1 MSLAARLAL
10 AFCWLAPLAALA
22 QRDAP
27 VLGLEAGDNAVGFQ
41 LLEERDASRIVT
53 GGVAET
59 GRARP
64 VRVYVWYPAR
74 RGAQPVTFGRYA
86 ALADEDIWPAE
97 IAGASRAHLQ
107 YSRRALARSLS
118 PNDFQALLRR
128 PMRASENAEPETGP
142 FPLIALG
149 QGLYYESPVALAAL
163 AEYLA
168 GHGFV
173 VATTPLVGT
182 NSPLIKLDTQD
193 LDNQVR
199 DLELVVAHARERAFV
214 DGERLGV
221 LGFDM
226 GGMAG
231 VLLAMRNPDVDAFA
245 SLDAGILFEHESGL
259 PRRSPGY
266 DPAALRI
273 PWLHATPPRGVRPP
287 SPAADSLVDTAI
299 YSERYLLVTAGMGH
313 VDFTSYALVED
324 RRAMT
329 GYWPEP
335 GAVAGVEGHK
345 AVARHVLRFFA
356 AYLSNDAASREA
368 LSAAPEVSGARM
380 TLEHRAAAPA
390 PIGYDEL
397 VSEVV
402 AGRAAD
408 AVAQLRAAAATAPNH
423 LLLEQLYL
431 QRLAQTLLFTW
442 GLGEEALP
450 VIELLIERYP
460 ESVSGRFLLGEAHV
474 LRGDH
479 AAAIAAYERILEE
492 FPGDAGAK
500 ARLESLRSAPRN

>member
-1 MSLAARLAL
+1 MSLVARLAL
-10 AFCWLAPLAALA
+10 ACCLLAPVPAPA
-22 QRDAP
+22 QRAP
-27 VLGLEAGDNAVGFQ
+27 PILGLEAGEHAVGFQ
-41 LLEERDASRIVT
+41 LLEERDASRMVT

-59 GRARP
+59 ARARP
-64 VRVYVWYPAR
+64 LRIYLWYPAR
-74 RGAQPVTFGRYA
+74 RAAQQVTFGRYA
-86 ALADEDIWPAE
+86 ALADEDIWPSE
-97 IAGASRAHLQ
+97 IAGPLRANLR

-118 PNDFQALLRR
+118 SDDFQALLRR
-128 PMRASENAEPETGP
+128 PMRASENVEPETGP

-149 QGLYYESPVALAAL
+149 QGLYYESPVAFAAL

-182 NSPLIKLDTQD
+182 NSPLVKLDTQD
-193 LDNQVR
+193 LDHQVR
-199 DLELVVAHARERAFV
+199 DLELVIEHARERTFV

-266 DPAALRI
+266 DPAALRA
-273 PWLHATPPRGVRPP
+273 PWLHATPPRGMRPP
-287 SPAADSLVDTAI
+287 NAAADSLVDTAI
-299 YSERYLLVTAGMGH
+299 HSERYLLVTAGMGH
-313 VDFTSYALVED
+313 VDFTSYALIDD
-324 RRAMT
+324 RRDMT

-345 AVARHVLRFFA
+345 AVARHVLYFFA
-356 AYLSNDAASREA
+356 AYLSKDAASREA
-368 LSAAPEVSGARM
+368 LSVAPEVSGARM
-380 TLEHRAAAPA
+380 TLEHRAAALA

-397 VSEVV
+397 VARVV
-402 AGRAAD
+402 AGGGAD
-408 AVAQLRAAAATAPNH
+408 AVATLRAAAATAPNH
-423 LLLEQLYL
+423 VLLEQPYL

-450 VIELLIERYP
+450 IIELLIERYP
-460 ESVSGRFLLGEAHV
+460 ESVSGRLLLGEAHV

-479 AAAIAAYERILEE
+479 AAAMAAYERVLER
-492 FPGDAGAK
+492 FPDNAGAK
-500 ARLESLRSAPRN
+500 ARLESLRGASRN